1 MARPEQTEK
10 ATPRRRGEVRS
21 QGRVARSAEVAPAF
35 IFLVGI
41 MILHFG
47 FTFWLGSLSALL
59 ETTFTHIAS
68 NEPVNIFSAWGYFGR
83 GFAPLVPLLGFFFF
97 AAVVIAYGA
106 NVLQFGFLFTAQPLM
121 PRFSKLNPLNG
132 LTNILLSK
140 QTFVALGK
148 QLLKLFAVCF
158 IIFLAVQDNLPMI
171 YNSAHNSPRDWMTSI
186 EGLVYAVALRFALFL
201 VAMAL
206 LDFAYQRWQYEENL
220 KMSKAEVKDEQRSME
235 GAPEAKQAVKQHQRA
250 AARRRMMS
258 SVPKAT
264 VVVTNPTHFACALEW
279 DEVAMEAPVLTAKG
293 ADLMARRIRE
303 LAKEHDVPLVENPTL
318 ARTLYYKVEIDSPVP
333 PELYAATAQVIAFV
347 YRLKRKTVAS

>member
-10 ATPRRRGEVRS
+10 ATPKRRGEVRS
-21 QGRVARSAEVAPAF
+21 QGRVARSADVAPAF
-35 IFLVGI
+35 IFLAGVI
-41 MILHFG
+41 IVHFG
-47 FTFWLGSLSALL
+47 FMYWLGSLFNLMQV
-59 ETTFTHIAS
+59 TFAHIAS
-68 NEPVNIFSAWGYFGR
+68 DDPINIYSAWGYFGR
-83 GFAPLVPLLGFFFF
+83 GFAPLVPFLALFFF
-97 AAVVIAYGA
+97 AAVLIAYAG
-106 NVLQFGFLFTAQPLM
+106 NVLQFGFLFTATPLM
-121 PRFSKLNPLNG
+121 PKFSKLNPLNG

-140 QTFVALGK
+140 QTFVSLGK
-148 QLLKLFAVCF
+148 QILKLMAVCF
-158 IIFLAVQDNLPMI
+158 IIFLAVYDNLPMI
-171 YNSAHNSPRDWMTSI
+171 YNSARNSPHDWLIAI

-250 AARRRMMS
+250 AARRRMMA

-279 DEVAMEAPVLTAKG
+279 DEVTMEAPVLTAKG

-318 ARTLYYKVEIDSPVP
+318 ARTLYYKVDIDSPVP

-347 YRLKRKTVAS
+347 YRLKRKTIA